1 MQKEIIQEIKPYS
14 CKPRA
19 PRSVS
24 TPLGDRYMIKAKLS
38 IGPHGEQIAEP
49 GEKVDLQAYI
59 QASKASTDMATIV
72 ARYKAGDETV
82 LNVREGY
89 YGDVSII
96 PSTINDYE
104 KINKITDIAAAKFDA
119 LPEEVKKIFGSSEA
133 FLNAVLSNSVDS
145 ILAKAKEQAPKEK
158 EIEIEGSDK

>member
-49 GEKVDLQAYI
+49 GEKVDL
-59 QASKASTDMATIV
+59 
-72 ARYKAGDETV
+72 
-82 LNVREGY
+82 
-89 YGDVSII
+89 
-96 PSTINDYE
+96 
-104 KINKITDIAAAKFDA
+104 
-119 LPEEVKKIFGSSEA
+119 
-133 FLNAVLSNSVDS
+133 
-145 ILAKAKEQAPKEK
+145 
-158 EIEIEGSDK
+158 